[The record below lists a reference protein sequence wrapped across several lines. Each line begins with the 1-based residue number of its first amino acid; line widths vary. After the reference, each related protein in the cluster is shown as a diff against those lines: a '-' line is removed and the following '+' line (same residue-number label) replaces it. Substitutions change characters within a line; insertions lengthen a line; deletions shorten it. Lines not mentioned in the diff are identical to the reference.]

1 LTGSY
6 TGCGGSFPL
15 TVIAVHQRSLSGI
28 DGTDGPRVR
37 EKRHQQ
43 ALRLSQLI
51 QDLQDAD
58 PDIRLVVI
66 GDFNAFEFT
75 DGYVDVMGQVTGDLD
90 PLGALVTGTDEVDPD
105 LTNQTLSEPAAERY
119 SFVFG
124 GTAQTLDH
132 VLTSQPLAPYV
143 RELQHSRGNA
153 DAPDSFETVASSP
166 LRSSDH
172 DGVVLFLGCT
182 ANP

>member
-1 LTGSY
+1 M
-6 TGCGGSFPL
+6 
-15 TVIAVHQRSLSGI
+15 A
-28 DGTDGPRVR
+28 
-37 EKRHQQ
+37 
-43 ALRLSQLI
+43 
-51 QDLQDAD
+51 
-58 PDIRLVVI
+58 
-66 GDFNAFEFT
+66 
-75 DGYVDVMGQVTGDLD
+75 
-90 PLGALVTGTDEVDPD
+90 GTDEVDPN
-105 LTNQTLSEPAAERY
+105 LTNQTFSEPADERY

-132 VLTSQPLAPYV
+132 VLTSAALAPFV

-153 DAPDSFETVASSP
+153 DAPDSFETVANSP